1 MTGTKLIEKDFA
13 FRQNKDGYK
22 RPTVSLQI
30 QVPDLEG
37 VAILLSSEDS
47 KVQEL
52 VVGLVQDTLTGYVRK
67 FVEDDADFDQ
77 AKFDALVAE
86 GKISIEAI
94 ANLPRSER
102 NTIGKE
108 DLEAFAK
115 DYIQYMPA
123 ITGKDV
129 KKVQMAAGLFIE
141 RFKRVAG
148 DNQILA
154 VLQEQLGQFAEG
166 VTEEVL
172 ANHERVVVYLSSK
185 LEELLSLEVTADA
198 L

>member
-1 MTGTKLIEKDFA
+1 MSEVTLIEKDFS
-13 FRQNKDGYK
+13 FRQNKEGYK
-22 RPTVSLQI
+22 RPTVTLQI
-30 QVPDLEG
+30 GVPSLDG
-37 VAILLSSEDS
+37 VATLLASEDQ
-47 KVQEL
+47 KVQAL
-52 VVGLVQDTLTGYVRK
+52 VVSLVQDTLTGYVRK

-108 DLEAFAK
+108 DLEEFAK
-115 DYIQYMPA
+115 DYVAYMPA

-148 DNQILA
+148 DNAILT
-154 VLQEQLGQFAEG
+154 VLQTQLGQFVEG
-166 VTEEVL
+166 VSEEVL
-172 ANHERVVVYLSSK
+172 SKNERVVIYLTSK

>member
-1 MTGTKLIEKDFA
+1 MSGTKLVEKDFS

-30 QVPDLEG
+30 AVPDLEG
-37 VAILLSSEDS
+37 VANLLSSEDP
-47 KVQEL
+47 KVVDL

-67 FVEDDADFDQ
+67 FVEDDVDFDQ

-115 DYIQYMPA
+115 AYIEYMPA
-123 ITGKDV
+123 ITGKDI

-148 DNQILA
+148 DNSILT
-154 VLQEQLGQFAEG
+154 VLQEQLGQFVEG
-166 VTEEVL
+166 VSEETL
-172 ANHERVVVYLSSK
+172 AQHERVVSYLSTK
-185 LEELLSLEVTADA
+185 LEELLSLEVSADA

>member
-1 MTGTKLIEKDFA
+1 MSEVTLIEKDFS
-13 FRQNKDGYK
+13 FRQNKEGYK
-22 RPTVSLQI
+22 RPTVTLQI
-30 QVPDLEG
+30 GVPSLEG
-37 VAILLSSEDS
+37 VATLLASEDP
-47 KVQEL
+47 KVTGL
-52 VVGLVQDTLTGYVRK
+52 VVSLVQDTLTGYVRK
-67 FVEDDADFDQ
+67 FVEDDQDFDQ

-108 DLEAFAK
+108 DLEEFAK
-115 DYIQYMPA
+115 DYVAYMPQ

-148 DNQILA
+148 DNSILT
-154 VLQEQLGQFAEG
+154 VLQEQLGVFVEG
-166 VTEEVL
+166 VSEEVL
-172 ANHERVVVYLSSK
+172 AKNERVVTYLSSK

>member
-1 MTGTKLIEKDFA
+1 MSEVTLIEKDFS
-13 FRQNKDGYK
+13 FRQNKEGYK
-22 RPTVSLQI
+22 RPTVTLAI
-30 QVPDLEG
+30 GVPSLEG
-37 VAILLSSEDS
+37 VATLLASEDA
-47 KVQEL
+47 KVQAL
-52 VVGLVQDTLTGYVRK
+52 IVGLVQDTLTGYVRK
-67 FVEDDADFDQ
+67 FVEDDQDFDQ

-108 DLEAFAK
+108 DLEEFAK
-115 DYIQYMPA
+115 DYVAYMPA

-148 DNQILA
+148 DNQILT
-154 VLQEQLGQFAEG
+154 VLQEQLGQFVEG
-166 VTEEVL
+166 VSEEVL
-172 ANHERVVVYLSSK
+172 GKNERVVTYLSSK

>member
-1 MTGTKLIEKDFA
+1 MSEVILIEKDFS
-13 FRQNKDGYK
+13 FRQNKEGYK
-22 RPTVSLQI
+22 RPTVTLAIGVPSL
-30 QVPDLEG
+30 DG
-37 VAILLSSEDS
+37 VATLLSSEDQ
-47 KVQEL
+47 KVQAL
-52 VVGLVQDTLTGYVRK
+52 IVSLVQDTLTGYVRK
-67 FVEDDADFDQ
+67 FVEEDQDFDQ

-108 DLEAFAK
+108 DLEEFAK
-115 DYIQYMPA
+115 DYVAYMPA

-148 DNQILA
+148 DNAILT
-154 VLQEQLGQFAEG
+154 VLQTQLGQFVEG
-166 VTEEVL
+166 VSEEVL
-172 ANHERVVVYLSSK
+172 AKNERVVTYLSSK

>member
-1 MTGTKLIEKDFA
+1 MSEVKLIEKDFA
-13 FRQNKDGYK
+13 FRKNAEGYK
-22 RPTVSLQI
+22 RPTVTLAI
-30 QVPDLEG
+30 QVPSLSG
-37 VAILLSSEDS
+37 IATLLTSEDA
-47 KVQEL
+47 KVQDL
-52 VVGLVQDTLTGYVRK
+52 LLGLVQDTLTTYVRT
-67 FVEDDADFDQ
+67 FVESDSEFDQ

-108 DLEAFAK
+108 DLEEFAK
-115 DYIQYMPA
+115 DYVAVMPG

-148 DNQILA
+148 DNNILK
-154 VLQEQLGQFAEG
+154 VLQEQLGTFAEG
-166 VTEEVL
+166 VGEEVL
-172 ANHERVVVYLSSK
+172 AKHERVVIYLSSK
-185 LEELLSLEVTADA
+185 LEELLGLEVSADA

>member
-1 MTGTKLIEKDFA
+1 MSEVTLIEKDFS
-13 FRQNKDGYK
+13 FRQTKDGYK
-22 RPTVSLQI
+22 RPTVTLAI
-30 QVPDLEG
+30 GVPSLEG
-37 VAILLSSEDS
+37 VATLLSSEDA
-47 KVQEL
+47 KVQAL
-52 VVGLVQDTLTGYVRK
+52 IVGLVQDTLTAYTRK
-67 FVEDDADFDQ
+67 FVEDDVDFDQ
-77 AKFDALVAE
+77 AKFDALVAD

-94 ANLPRSER
+94 ANLPKSER

-108 DLEAFAK
+108 DLEEFAK
-115 DYIQYMPA
+115 DYVAYMPA

-148 DNQILA
+148 DNSILT
-154 VLQEQLGQFAEG
+154 VLQGQLGVFMEG
-166 VTEEVL
+166 VSEEVL
-172 ANHERVVVYLSSK
+172 AKNERVVTYLAAK

>member
-1 MTGTKLIEKDFA
+1 MGV
-13 FRQNKDGYK
+13 
-22 RPTVSLQI
+22 PSLAG
-30 QVPDLEG
+30 L
-37 VAILLSSEDS
+37 ATLLTSEDQ
-47 KVQEL
+47 KVQDL
-52 VVGLVQDTLTGYVRK
+52 LVGLVQDTLTSYTRT
-67 FVEDDADFDQ
+67 FVEADAEFSQ
-77 AKFDALVAE
+77 EKFDALVAE

-94 ANLPRSER
+94 ANLPKSER

-108 DLEAFAK
+108 DLEEFAK
-115 DYIQYMPA
+115 DYVAYMPE

-148 DNQILA
+148 DNTILA
-154 VLQEQLGQFAEG
+154 VLQEQLGTFAEG
-166 VTEEVL
+166 VSEEVL
-172 ANHERVVVYLSSK
+172 AKNERVVMYLSSK

>member
-1 MTGTKLIEKDFA
+1 MSNTKLIEKDFS
-13 FRQNKDGYK
+13 FRKNAEGYK
-22 RPTVSLQI
+22 RPTVTLAM
-30 QVPDLEG
+30 QVPNIEG
-37 VAILLSSEDS
+37 VAELLTSEDV

-52 VVGLVQDTLTGYVRK
+52 ILSLVQDTLTGYTRT
-67 FVEDDADFDQ
+67 FVESDADFDQ

-108 DLEAFAK
+108 DLEDFAK
-115 DYIQYMPA
+115 DYVALMPG

-148 DNQILA
+148 DNTILK
-154 VLQEQLGQFAEG
+154 VLQEQLGVFAEG
-166 VTEEVL
+166 CGEEVL
-172 ANHERVVVYLSSK
+172 AKHERVVTYLASK
-185 LEELLSLEVTADA
+185 LEELLGLEVSADA

>member
-1 MTGTKLIEKDFA
+1 MSEVTLIEKDFS
-13 FRQNKDGYK
+13 FRQNKEGYK
-22 RPTVSLQI
+22 RPTVTLAI
-30 QVPDLEG
+30 GVPSLEG
-37 VAILLSSEDS
+37 VATLLASEDA
-47 KVQEL
+47 KVQSL
-52 VVGLVQDTLTGYVRK
+52 VVGLVQDVLTGYVRK
-67 FVEDDADFDQ
+67 FVEDDQDFDQ
-77 AKFDALVAE
+77 AKFDALVAD

-108 DLEAFAK
+108 DLEEFAK
-115 DYIQYMPA
+115 DYVAYMPA

-148 DNQILA
+148 DNQILT
-154 VLQEQLGQFAEG
+154 VLQEQLGQFVEG
-166 VTEEVL
+166 VSEEVL
-172 ANHERVVVYLSSK
+172 GKNERVVTYLSSK
-185 LEELLSLEVTADA
+185 LEELLSLEVSADA

>member
-1 MTGTKLIEKDFA
+1 MSEVTLIEKDFS

-22 RPTVSLQI
+22 RPTVTLAMN
-30 QVPDLEG
+30 VPSLEG
-37 VAILLSSEDS
+37 VATLLASEDV
-47 KVQEL
+47 KVQAL
-52 VVGLVQDTLTGYVRK
+52 IVGLVQDTLTSYTRK

-94 ANLPRSER
+94 ANLPKSER

-108 DLEAFAK
+108 DLEEFAK
-115 DYIQYMPA
+115 DYVTYMPA

-148 DNQILA
+148 DNSILT

-166 VTEEVL
+166 VSEEVL
-172 ANHERVVVYLSSK
+172 AKNERVVMYLSSK

>member
-1 MTGTKLIEKDFA
+1 MSGTKLVEKDFS

-37 VAILLSSEDS
+37 VATLLSSEDP
-47 KVQEL
+47 KVVDL

-67 FVEDDADFDQ
+67 FVEDDVDFDQ

-115 DYIQYMPA
+115 DYIQYMPT

-148 DNQILA
+148 DNQILT
-154 VLQEQLGQFAEG
+154 VLQEQLGQFVEG
-166 VTEEVL
+166 VSEETL
-172 ANHERVVVYLSSK
+172 AQHERVVSYLSTK
-185 LEELLSLEVTADA
+185 LEELLSLEVSADA

>member
-1 MTGTKLIEKDFA
+1 MSEVKLIEKDFA
-13 FRQNKDGYK
+13 FRKNAEGYK
-22 RPTVSLQI
+22 RPTVTLAIAVPSLAGLATL
-30 QVPDLEG
+30 VT
-37 VAILLSSEDS
+37 SEDP
-47 KVQEL
+47 KVQDL
-52 VVGLVQDTLTGYVRK
+52 LLGLVQDTITGYVRS
-67 FVEDDADFDQ
+67 FVEGDVDFDQ

-108 DLEAFAK
+108 DLEEFAK
-115 DYIQYMPA
+115 DYVALMPA
-123 ITGKDV
+123 ITNKDT

-148 DNQILA
+148 DNNILK
-154 VLQEQLGQFAEG
+154 VLQTQLGAFAEG
-166 VTEEVL
+166 VPEEVL
-172 ANHERVVVYLSSK
+172 AKHERVVTYLASK
-185 LEELLSLEVTADA
+185 LEELLGLEVSADA

>member
-1 MTGTKLIEKDFA
+1 MSEVKMIEKDFS
-13 FRQNKDGYK
+13 FRQNKEGYK
-22 RPTVSLQI
+22 RPTVTLVMGVPSLAG
-30 QVPDLEG
+30 L
-37 VAILLSSEDS
+37 ATLLTSEDQ
-47 KVQEL
+47 KVQDL
-52 VVGLVQDTLTGYVRK
+52 LVGLVQDTLTSYTRT
-67 FVEDDADFDQ
+67 FVEADAEFSQ
-77 AKFDALVAE
+77 EKFDALVAE

-94 ANLPRSER
+94 ANLPKSER

-108 DLEAFAK
+108 DLEEFAK
-115 DYIQYMPA
+115 DYVAYMPE

-148 DNQILA
+148 DNTILA
-154 VLQEQLGQFAEG
+154 VLQEQLGTFAEG
-166 VTEEVL
+166 VSEEVL
-172 ANHERVVVYLSSK
+172 AKNERVVMYLSSK